1 MADGA
6 VRERPSP
13 QGGLEDLAEMLY
25 ADVRR
30 WAMRWTDTADDAE
43 DVTQLAM
50 MRLITGFDSFRG
62 SSSIVSWMYRVTH
75 NAAISQHRHRSA
87 QRRADE
93 RFARD
98 AECVFDEDVFSRLA
112 AQDRVRGMEESSA
125 RLSPRRRA
133 AFRMVCLQGFTAREA
148 AQEMGVS
155 PEAVRSHICRAREA
169 LGISLA
175 PRSRDR
181 YPLAARPGTGHA

>member
-1 MADGA
+1 MAGGA
-6 VRERPSP
+6 GRERLSDY
-13 QGGLEDLAEMLY
+13 GRLEDAAEALY

-50 MRLITGFDSFRG
+50 MRLVTGFDSFRG

-87 QRRADE
+87 RERADE

-98 AECVFDEDVFSRLA
+98 SEFVLDEDVLSIIA
-112 AQDRVRGMEESSA
+112 AQDRVRRMEACSA
-125 RLSPRRRA
+125 CLPPRRRA
-133 AFRMVCLQGFTAREA
+133 AFRMVCLQGFTAKEA
-148 AQEMGVS
+148 AREMGVT
-155 PEAVRSHICRAREA
+155 PEAVRSHIHHARGA
-169 LGISLA
+169 LGISLSSS
-175 PRSRDR
+175 RS
-181 YPLAARPGTGHA
+181 A